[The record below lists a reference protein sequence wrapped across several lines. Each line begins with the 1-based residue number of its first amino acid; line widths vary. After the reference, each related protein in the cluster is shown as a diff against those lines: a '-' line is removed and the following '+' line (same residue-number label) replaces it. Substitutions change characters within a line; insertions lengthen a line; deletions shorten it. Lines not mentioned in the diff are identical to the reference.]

1 MNKQIIFKSRP
12 QGLPQTTDFEIKE
25 MNAPELKDGEV
36 KVKARY
42 ISVDPYMRGRM
53 SSAKSYTAGFELNT
67 PMAGGVVGEV
77 IESSYDDLK
86 QGDFVLGNMQ
96 WQEIQAVS
104 GNELTKV
111 DKNLAPLGYYLGIL
125 GMPGLTAYFGLNEI
139 GEPKEGETVVVS
151 GAAGAV
157 GLVVCQIAR
166 IKGCRVVG
174 IAGSEEKISYLKDE
188 IGVDEAINYK
198 DTGNMDKALE
208 TACPDGVDVYFDNV
222 GGEISDAV
230 LSLINKKARIIICGQ
245 IALYNS
251 TSQPTG
257 PRIQP
262 LLLKSSARM
271 QGFIVRDYASRFP
284 EGMQQLA
291 AWLKD
296 GKLNYRQTVVKGFE
310 KLPETFIGLFEG
322 KNTGKM
328 MVEV

>member
-25 MNAPELKDGEV
+25 MNEPELKDGEV

-53 SSAKSYTAGFELNT
+53 SSAKSYTAGFEVNT

-77 IESSYDDLK
+77 TESRYADLK
-86 QGDFVLGNMQ
+86 KGDFVLGNMQ

-111 DKNLAPLGYYLGIL
+111 DENLAPLGYYLGIL

-198 DTGNMDKALE
+198 DTGNMDEALE

-291 AWLKD
+291 VWLKD
-296 GKLNYRQTVVKGFE
+296 GKLKYRQTVVKGFE